1 MEKLFTHCGQL
12 QQETGIFAAGDL
24 SKTPLRTLT
33 QHASENLRDV
43 NLCGVRHE
51 EQRDPV
57 VASHAVP
64 RNAVMICNDI
74 DEFDVSLYFFF
85 ERNFSALSLFLC
97 GWFVFEISLLYL
109 YSYLF

>member
-1 MEKLFTHCGQL
+1 LEETKTVEKLFTHCGQL
-12 QQETGIFAAGDL
+12 QQETGIFAASDL

-43 NLCGVRHE
+43 NLCGVRQE

-74 DEFDVSLYFFF
+74 DEFDDSLYFFF
-85 ERNFSALSLFLC
+85 R
-97 GWFVFEISLLYL
+97 
-109 YSYLF
+109 

>member
-1 MEKLFTHCGQL
+1 MSTCVVYGM
-12 QQETGIFAAGDL
+12 
-24 SKTPLRTLT
+24 R
-33 QHASENLRDV
+33 
-43 NLCGVRHE
+43 

-74 DEFDVSLYFFF
+74 DEFDVSLYFFLRGIF
-85 ERNFSALSLFLC
+85 LPSLSFLC

>member
-64 RNAVMICNDI
+64 GNAVMILMNLY
-74 DEFDVSLYFFF
+74 EFDLMI
-85 ERNFSALSLFLC
+85 R
-97 GWFVFEISLLYL
+97 
-109 YSYLF
+109 